1 MSNLL
6 KHSHKVKKLPHS
18 LHSRF
23 LDSGFY
29 SDFINLIVSC
39 DSSHSLGQ
47 RWGYLFD
54 FKSMTYLGCGQYF
67 ILCTGSPMGFQA
79 PGSQTKR
86 GAVLEEE
93 GRREWLEPE
102 GERKV
107 LGG

>member
-1 MSNLL
+1 
-6 KHSHKVKKLPHS
+6 
-18 LHSRF
+18 
-23 LDSGFY
+23 
-29 SDFINLIVSC
+29 
-39 DSSHSLGQ
+39 
-47 RWGYLFD
+47 
-54 FKSMTYLGCGQYF
+54 MTYLGCGQYF

-79 PGSQTKR
+79 PGSQTKG